1 MKKINSISNQKKAYS
16 NSRQKI
22 AAPSYVDLQAKK
34 NITKHRLF
42 YYIIPLIILVLI
54 FTVGIFA
61 IYKIEDRKKLEQSFE
76 KEEIVNLPQIS
87 FQNLFND
94 NDFVTNLDFTK
105 SEYSLLNVF
114 ASWCVSCVVENEVLL
129 KISQN
134 KNINIYGIAFRDID
148 ENTKKYLEK
157 NKNPYKKV
165 GIDRKGELSKLLL
178 VEAIPETFV
187 INKKNQIIYRYQG
200 AVNKEFIEFLNKL
213 PIAK

>member
-1 MKKINSISNQKKAYS
+1 MKKIS
-16 NSRQKI
+16 
-22 AAPSYVDLQAKK
+22 L
-34 NITKHRLF
+34 
-42 YYIIPLIILVLI
+42 IPLIILVLI
-54 FTVGIFA
+54 FIIGIFA
-61 IYKIEDRKKLEQSFE
+61 IYKIEDKKELEQSFAEE
-76 KEEIVNLPQIS
+76 KTIDLPHIS

-94 NDFVTNLDFTK
+94 NDFVTNLDFEK

-148 ENTKKYLEK
+148 ANTKKYLEK

-165 GIDRKGELSKLLL
+165 GVDRKGELSELLL

-200 AVNKEFIEFLNKL
+200 PLDQEFIEFLNKL